1 MNRVQKGALCTLIV
15 SLFLILFGILLFTE
29 IVILKNLFTSLHRF
43 IALLLF
49 SFMVPLFIFLRK
61 KQSLVEVESDE
72 RDNLIIK
79 RAILFSFV
87 SVWIMLAAVCIIP
100 RFIVGYTGAI
110 PVWALSL
117 INFAILLIAMFI
129 YSAAVLIQYGWGI
142 KEKNHE

>member
-1 MNRVQKGALCTLIV
+1 MNKAQKGAWCILIG

-61 KQSLVEVESDE
+61 KQSLAEVKSDE

-79 RAILFSFV
+79 RAVMVSFV
-87 SVWIMLAAVCIIP
+87 SVWILLAAVCIIP
-100 RFIVGYTGAI
+100 RFIVGYTGTIA
-110 PVWALSL
+110 VWVLSL
-117 INFAILLIAMFI
+117 FNFAIFLIAMFI
-129 YSAAVLIQYGWGI
+129 YSAAVLIQYGWGG
-142 KEKNHE
+142 KDGEK

>member
-1 MNRVQKGALCTLIV
+1 MNRTQKGTLCTLIG

-49 SFMVPLFIFLRK
+49 SSMVPLFIFMRK
-61 KQSLVEVESDE
+61 KQSLAEVESDE

-79 RAILFSFV
+79 RAILVSFV

-100 RFIVGYTGAI
+100 RFIVGYTGSIA
-110 PVWALSL
+110 VWVLSL
-117 INFAILLIAMFI
+117 INFAIFLIAMFI
-129 YSAAVLIQYGWGI
+129 YSAAVLIQYGRGG
-142 KEKNHE
+142 KENE

>member
-1 MNRVQKGALCTLIV
+1 MNKTQKGALCTLIV

-29 IVILKNLFTSLHRF
+29 IVILKNLFISLHRF

-61 KQSLVEVESDE
+61 KQSLAEVESDE

-79 RAILFSFV
+79 RAILVSFV

-100 RFIVGYTGAI
+100 RFIVGYTSAI
-110 PVWALSL
+110 PVWVLSL

-129 YSAAVLIQYGWGI
+129 YSAAVLIQYGWGD
-142 KEKNHE
+142 KGEKS

>member
-1 MNRVQKGALCTLIV
+1 MNKAQKGALCTLIV

-61 KQSLVEVESDE
+61 KQSLAEVESDE
-72 RDNLIIK
+72 RDKLIIK
-79 RAILFSFV
+79 RAILVSFV

-100 RFIVGYTGAI
+100 RFIVGYTSAI
-110 PVWALSL
+110 PVWVLSL

-129 YSAAVLIQYGWGI
+129 YSAAVLIQYGWGD
-142 KEKNHE
+142 KGEKS

>member
-1 MNRVQKGALCTLIV
+1 MNKTQKGALCTLII

-49 SFMVPLFIFLRK
+49 GFMVPLFIFLRK
-61 KQSLVEVESDE
+61 KQGLAEVESDE

-79 RAILFSFV
+79 RAILVSFV

-100 RFIVGYTGAI
+100 RFIVGYTGSI
-110 PVWALSL
+110 TIWVLSL
-117 INFAILLIAMFI
+117 INFAIFLIAVLI
-129 YSAAVLIQYGWGI
+129 YSAAVLIQYGRRSRDG
-142 KEKNHE
+142 EN